1 MAKMVTE
8 PIVGQAVYESYAPQK
23 VGVIRAVRTVR
34 QFGHMGKGKVVDVE
48 WVSKKGERTISKSI
62 ESTNLCDLD
71 ALIADHKK
79 KLKTHT
85 DAKKRLE
92 KILKLK

>member
-34 QFGHMGKGKVVDVE
+34 QFGHMGKGK
-48 WVSKKGERTISKSI
+48 
-62 ESTNLCDLD
+62 
-71 ALIADHKK
+71 A
-79 KLKTHT
+79 
-85 DAKKRLE
+85 
-92 KILKLK
+92 